1 MYSCPQT
8 WKLSINLK
16 NIHVYILARS
26 PIDLISEHFL
36 TLQIILLHNYA
47 VQVSSSRHDNT
58 YGGYGPS
65 RHDSQTSYSDRRSY
79 SGDRHPTSTPFSR
92 RDDFRRPTGPPP
104 SRGSYRGRLGSRGA
118 RGLKPRD
125 RPNRRRLV
133 ETSYAVRKRI
143 ISARSSDYA
152 RRLKISKMR
161 R

>member
-1 MYSCPQT
+1 M
-8 WKLSINLK
+8 
-16 NIHVYILARS
+16 
-26 PIDLISEHFL
+26 DLRELFIAKDSKRFDICECSE
-36 TLQIILLHNYA
+36 TIQIMLLLNYVMQA
-47 VQVSSSRHDNT
+47 SSSRHDSA

-65 RHDSQTSYSDRRSY
+65 RHDSQACYSDRRSY
-79 SGDRHPTSTPFSR
+79 SSDRHSTSTPFPR
-92 RDDFRRPTGPPP
+92 RDEFRRPAGPPP

-118 RGLKPRD
+118 RGAKLRD

-143 ISARSSDYA
+143 ISARPSDYA